1 MCGILGSVG
10 PPPPEHDLFGQMLD
24 TLAHRGPDGR
34 GVRTLAGGA
43 VRFGHRRLAIIDLS
57 PDGAQ
62 PIGNEDGTVW
72 LTYNGEIY
80 NYRELRDE
88 LTQRGHRFASHTD
101 SEVIV
106 HAYEEWGE
114 ACLARLRG
122 IFAFGLWDE
131 RSQTLFLA
139 RDPLGVKPLYYAHY
153 GDRFTF
159 ASQPKA
165 ILADPAFPRTIDPH
179 GLRDFLAYG
188 YLPHA
193 RSAFAGMAR
202 LPAGH
207 MATFR
212 EGRLTLQRYW
222 HLDCSDSITNPQQA
236 IEELHDGIAHAI
248 RSQLVADVP
257 IGCFL
262 SGGIDSSLL
271 VAMAQSQLPALRS
284 FTVGFEEASSDE
296 RGFARLVAEHFATQ
310 HFESV
315 VVQRDIRQRLHEMQ
329 EHFDEPFDPT
339 APIPFLEVARL
350 ARQNGTFVALGGD
363 GADEMFAGYL
373 RYDDFDRPAWIPGGT
388 SSNLWRHLRRC
399 NLLAPRRSAPGDL
412 SRYFHYEGCLDT
424 HGLHAVLAPGL
435 LDRLDD
441 GYESAM
447 QRFYRPDL
455 PAVSAARC
463 LDANLFMIDQVL
475 CKVDRASMAH
485 GVEVRVPFLD
495 PDLVRLAFR
504 IPLALHYRSGERK
517 ALFKQ
522 IAERYL
528 PTEVVTPRKKG
539 FSSPL
544 EKWFD
549 AGHQPW
555 MRDLTEHGLLV
566 QHGLLRP
573 DWSHQLV
580 SVPTAQGSIGKRAR
594 WLILTA
600 ELWARRWIAGQ
611 APSSN
616 ESFDQATIAPFDYNA
631 LSLPT

>member
-10 PPPPEHDLFGQMLD
+10 HPPPEAELFGRMLD

-34 GVRTLAGGA
+34 GVRTLDGGA
-43 VRFGHRRLAIIDLS
+43 VRLGHRRLAIIDLG

-80 NYRELRDE
+80 NFLELRDE
-88 LTQRGHRFASHTD
+88 LERRGHRFASRTD

-114 ACLARLRG
+114 ECLSRLRG

-131 RSQTLFLA
+131 RTKSLFLA
-139 RDPLGVKPLYYAHY
+139 RDPLGVKPLYYARY
-153 GDRFTF
+153 AGRFTF

-165 ILADPAFPRTIDPH
+165 ILADPVFPRVIDPY

-188 YLPHA
+188 YIPHA
-193 RSAFAGMAR
+193 RSAFAGMSR

-207 MATFR
+207 MATFKD
-212 EGRLTLQRYW
+212 GALTLRRYW
-222 HLDCSDSITNPQQA
+222 QLECGGGIGDPDEAVERLRN
-236 IEELHDGIAHAI
+236 GIAGAVRAQI
-248 RSQLVADVP
+248 VADVP
-257 IGCFL
+257 VGCFL

-271 VAMAQSQLPALRS
+271 VAMMRPQLPALRS
-284 FTVGFEEASSDE
+284 FTVGFEESGSDE
-296 RGFARLVAEHFATQ
+296 RGYARLVAEHFATQ
-310 HFESV
+310 HFESI
-315 VVQRDIRQRLHEMQ
+315 VVQRDLRQRLCEMQ

-350 ARQNGTFVALGGD
+350 ARQNGTVVALGGD

-373 RYDDFDRPAWIPGGT
+373 RYDDFDRPDWIPAGYP
-388 SSNLWRHLRRC
+388 SDFWRRLRH
-399 NLLAPRRSAPGDL
+399 NGLIGPRSSAPGDL
-412 SRYFHYEGCLDT
+412 SRYFRYEGCLDAD
-424 HGLHAVLAPGL
+424 GLRAVLDEGVL
-435 LDRLDD
+435 ERIE
-441 GYESAM
+441 GSHESAM

-455 PAVSAARC
+455 PALAAARY
-463 LDANLFMIDQVL
+463 LDVNLFMVDQVL

-495 PDLVRLAFR
+495 PELVTLAFQV
-504 IPLALHYRSGERK
+504 PLALHYRRGERK
-517 ALFKQ
+517 ALLKR
-522 IAERYL
+522 IATQYL
-528 PTEVVTPRKKG
+528 PDRIVTGRKKG

-549 AGHQPW
+549 AGHEPW
-555 MRDLTEHGLLV
+555 MRSWTEEGMLV

-573 DWSHQLV
+573 DWAQRLASV
-580 SVPTAQGSIGKRAR
+580 SALQGAAGKRAR

-600 ELWARRWIAGQ
+600 ELWARRWIAGERLLV
-611 APSSN
+611 AEPS
-616 ESFDQATIAPFDYNA
+616 A
-631 LSLPT
+631 

>member
-1 MCGILGSVG
+1 MRL
-10 PPPPEHDLFGQMLD
+10 
-24 TLAHRGPDGR
+24 
-34 GVRTLAGGA
+34 
-43 VRFGHRRLAIIDLS
+43 GHRRLAIIDLS
-57 PDGAQ
+57 ADGAQ
-62 PIGNEDGTVW
+62 PIGNEDGSIW

-88 LTQRGHRFASHTD
+88 LMQRGHRFASRTD

-114 ACLARLRG
+114 ACLERLRG

-131 RSQTLFLA
+131 RSQSLFLA

-165 ILADPAFPRTIDPH
+165 ILADPAFPRAIDPQ

-188 YLPHA
+188 YIPHA
-193 RSAFAGMAR
+193 RSAFTGMTR

-212 EGRLTLQRYW
+212 NGNLNLQRYW
-222 HLDCSDSITNPQQA
+222 QLECTDDITDPQQA
-236 IEELHDGIAHAI
+236 IEQLNDGIAKAVS
-248 RSQLVADVP
+248 SQLVADVP
-257 IGCFL
+257 VGCFL

-271 VAMAQSQLPALRS
+271 VAMAHSRLPNLRS
-284 FTVGFEEASSDE
+284 FTIGFEEAGSDE
-296 RGFARLVAEHFATQ
+296 RRYARLVAEHFATQ

-315 VVQRDIRQRLHEMQ
+315 VVRHDIRQRLHEMQ
-329 EHFDEPFDPT
+329 EYFDEPFDPT

-350 ARQNGTFVALGGD
+350 ARKNGTVVALGGD
-363 GADEMFAGYL
+363 GADEMFCGYL
-373 RYDDFDRPAWIPGGT
+373 RYDDFDRPTWIPEGYPGD
-388 SSNLWRHLRRC
+388 LWRHLRQH
-399 NLLAPRRSAPGDL
+399 NLVPSRHSAPGDL
-412 SRYFHYEGCLDT
+412 ARFFRYEGCLDAD
-424 HGLHAVLAPGL
+424 GLHAVLPSSVIAQL
-435 LDRLDD
+435 ADHH
-441 GYESAM
+441 EAAM

-455 PAVSAARC
+455 PALDAARYMD
-463 LDANLFMIDQVL
+463 LNLFMVDQVL
-475 CKVDRASMAH
+475 YKVDRASMAH

-495 PDLVRLAFR
+495 PELVRLAFR
-504 IPLALHYRSGERK
+504 IPLTLHYRGSERK
-517 ALFKQ
+517 ALFKR

-528 PTEVVTPRKKG
+528 PAQVVTPRKKG

-544 EKWFD
+544 ETWFD

-566 QHGLLRP
+566 QSGLLRP
-573 DWSHQLV
+573 DWSQRLT
-580 SVPTAQGSIGKRAR
+580 SVATAQGSVGKRAR

-611 APSSN
+611 PPGDDHTCLRNS
-616 ESFDQATIAPFDYNA
+616 TVPYTTA
-631 LSLPT
+631 LPLC

>member
-1 MCGILGSVG
+1 MCGILGSIG
-10 PPPPEHDLFGQMLD
+10 HPPPEAELFGQMLD
-24 TLAHRGPDGR
+24 TLARRGPDGR

-43 VRFGHRRLAIIDLS
+43 VRLGHRRLAIIDLS

-72 LTYNGEIY
+72 LTFNGEIY
-80 NYRELRDE
+80 NYRELREE
-88 LTQRGHRFASHTD
+88 LTQRGHRFASRTD

-131 RSQTLFLA
+131 RSQSLFLA

-153 GDRFTF
+153 TGRFTF

-165 ILADPAFPRTIDPH
+165 ILADPAFPRAIDPN

-188 YLPHA
+188 YIPYA
-193 RSAFAGMAR
+193 RSAFNGMSR

-212 EGRLTLQRYW
+212 NGTLTLQHYW
-222 HLDCSDSITNPQQA
+222 QLECADGITNPRQA
-236 IEELHDGIAHAI
+236 MEDLHEGIAGAI
-248 RSQLVADVP
+248 RSQIVADVP
-257 IGCFL
+257 VGCFL

-271 VAMAQSQLPALRS
+271 VAMAHSQLPALRS
-284 FTVGFEEASSDE
+284 FTVGFEEAGSDE
-296 RGFARLVAEHFATQ
+296 RGYARLVAEHFSTQ

-315 VVQRDIRQRLHEMQ
+315 VVQNDIRQRLREMQ

-350 ARQNGTFVALGGD
+350 ARQNGTVVALGGD

-373 RYDDFDRPAWIPGGT
+373 RYDDFDRPDWISGGLPDD
-388 SSNLWRHLRRC
+388 LWRRLRRC
-399 NLLAPRRSAPGDL
+399 NLLGPRRSAKGDL
-412 SRYFHYEGCLDT
+412 PRYFRYEGCLDAE
-424 HGLHAVLAPGL
+424 GLRAVLTEGL
-435 LDRLDD
+435 LERLDE

-455 PAVSAARC
+455 PAVTAARY
-463 LDANLFMIDQVL
+463 LDANLFMVDQVL
-475 CKVDRASMAH
+475 YKVDRASMAH

-495 PDLVRLAFR
+495 PELVRLAFQ
-504 IPLALHYRSGERK
+504 IPLAMHYRSAERK
-517 ALFKQ
+517 ALFKR
-522 IAERYL
+522 IAEHYL
-528 PTEVVTPRKKG
+528 PVQVVTPRKKG

-555 MRDLTEHGLLV
+555 MRELTEHGLLV
-566 QHGLLRP
+566 QYGLLRP
-573 DWSHQLV
+573 DWLQRMT
-580 SVPTAQGSIGKRAR
+580 SVPTAQGSTGKRAR

-611 APSSN
+611 SPISDDPYNQAPATHLANAAPS
-616 ESFDQATIAPFDYNA
+616 P
-631 LSLPT
+631 P

>member
-10 PPPPEHDLFGQMLD
+10 HPPPDPELFGQMLD

-43 VRFGHRRLAIIDLS
+43 VRLGHRRLAILDLS
-57 PDGAQ
+57 ADGTQ
-62 PIGNEDGTVW
+62 PIGNEDRTVW

-80 NYRELRDE
+80 NHRELRDE
-88 LTQRGHRFASHTD
+88 LIQRGHRFASRTD

-131 RSQTLFLA
+131 ARQTLFLA

-153 GDRFTF
+153 GERFTF

-188 YLPHA
+188 YIPHA

-207 MATFR
+207 MATLR

-222 HLDCSDSITNPQQA
+222 QLDCADEITNPQHA
-236 IEELHDGIAHAI
+236 IEQLHEGISGAI
-248 RSQLVADVP
+248 HSQLVADVP
-257 IGCFL
+257 VGCFL

-271 VAMAQSQLPALRS
+271 VAMAHARLPALRS

-296 RGFARLVAEHFATQ
+296 RCYARLVAEHFATQ
-310 HFESV
+310 HAESV
-315 VVQRDIRQRLHEMQ
+315 VVPRDIRQRLHEMQ

-350 ARQNGTFVALGGD
+350 ARQHGTVVALGGD
-363 GADEMFAGYL
+363 GADEMFCGYL
-373 RYDDFDRPAWIPGGT
+373 RYDDFDRPAWVPQ
-388 SSNLWRHLRRC
+388 SYPANLWRRLRQH
-399 NLLAPRRSAPGDL
+399 NLLPPRHSAPGDL
-412 SRYFHYEGCLDT
+412 ARFFRYEGCLDAD
-424 HGLHAVLAPGL
+424 GLHAVLPTGVIAQL
-435 LDRLDD
+435 ADHH
-441 GYESAM
+441 EAAM

-455 PAVSAARC
+455 PALNAARY
-463 LDANLFMIDQVL
+463 LDLNLFMVDQVL
-475 CKVDRASMAH
+475 YKVDRASMAH

-495 PDLVRLAFR
+495 PELVKLAFR
-504 IPLALHYRSGERK
+504 IPLALHYHNGERK
-517 ALFKQ
+517 ALFKR
-522 IAERYL
+522 IAERHL
-528 PTEVVTPRKKG
+528 PAEVVTPRKKG

-544 EKWFD
+544 ETWFD

-566 QHGLLRP
+566 QSGLLRP
-573 DWSHQLV
+573 DWSQRLT
-580 SVPTAQGSIGKRAR
+580 SVVTAQGSVGKRAH

-600 ELWARRWIAGQ
+600 ELWARRWIANQ
-611 APSSN
+611 TASDDASRDRTTSTPS
-616 ESFDQATIAPFDYNA
+616 ANA
-631 LSLPT
+631 AAL

>member
-10 PPPPEHDLFGQMLD
+10 HPPPEAGLFDHMLD

-34 GVRTLAGGA
+34 GVRTLDGGG
-43 VRFGHRRLAIIDLS
+43 VLLGHRRLAIIDLS
-57 PDGAQ
+57 PDGTQ

-88 LTQRGHRFASHTD
+88 LLRRGHRFGSRTD

-106 HAYEEWGE
+106 HAWEEWGE
-114 ACLARLRG
+114 ACISRLRG

-131 RSQTLFLA
+131 REKTLFLA
-139 RDPLGVKPLYYAHY
+139 RDPLGVKPLYYARY
-153 GDRFTF
+153 AGCFTF

-165 ILADPAFPRTIDPH
+165 ILADPEFPRGIDPH

-188 YLPHA
+188 YIPHA

-207 MATFR
+207 TATLR
-212 EGRLTLQRYW
+212 DDVLTLRRYW
-222 HLDCSDSITNPQQA
+222 QLECDDA
-236 IEELHDGIAHAI
+236 IRDPHEAQERLRDGIADAV

-257 IGCFL
+257 VGCFL
-262 SGGIDSSLL
+262 SGGIDSSLI
-271 VAMAQSQLPALRS
+271 VAMAKPHLPELRS
-284 FTVGFEEASSDE
+284 FTVGFEEAGSDE
-296 RGFARLVAEHFATQ
+296 RGYARIVADHFATR
-310 HFESV
+310 HVESV
-315 VVQRDIRQRLHEMQ
+315 VERHDVRQRLCEMQ

-350 ARQNGTFVALGGD
+350 ARQNDTVVALGGD

-373 RYDDFDRPAWIPGGT
+373 RYDDFDRPDWVPAGYPT
-388 SSNLWRHLRRC
+388 ELWRRLRRRG
-399 NLLAPRRSAPGDL
+399 LLGPRRSAAGDL
-412 SRYFHYEGCLDT
+412 ARYFRYEGCLNAD
-424 HGLHAVLAPGL
+424 GLRAVLDEGL
-435 LDRLDD
+435 LDQIQD
-441 GYESAM
+441 GPESAM

-455 PAVSAARC
+455 PAVAAAQY
-463 LDANLFMIDQVL
+463 LDVNLFMVDQVL

-495 PDLVRLAFR
+495 PELVALAFQ
-504 IPLALHYRSGERK
+504 IPLALHYRRGERK
-517 ALFKQ
+517 ALLKRVAAQ
-522 IAERYL
+522 YL
-528 PTEVVTPRKKG
+528 PARVVTPRKKG

-549 AGHQPW
+549 PGLEPW
-555 MRDLTEHGLLV
+555 MHGWTEEGMLV

-573 DWSHQLV
+573 DWPQRLA
-580 SVPTAQGSIGKRAR
+580 SVPALQGAAGQRAR

-600 ELWARRWIAGQ
+600 ELWARRWIAGERL
-611 APSSN
+611 AVAETS
-616 ESFDQATIAPFDYNA
+616 A
-631 LSLPT
+631 